1 MREGLPGT
9 GGAKSPAFAVSPVR
23 EHLAGYWAVTKPR
36 IVALIVFT
44 ALVGMLVSVPGTPPP
59 LRVLMACLGIGL
71 AAAGA
76 AAFNHLLDRRLDAL
90 MRRTEARPLPS
101 GRLSPLEVLL
111 TGVGLSA
118 LGTVL
123 LWFRIGPLT
132 AVLTFASLVGYAVV
146 YTSFLKRLTP
156 QNIVIG
162 GAAGAAP
169 PVLGWVAMT
178 GHIAPEA
185 LVLFLLIFAWTPPH
199 FWALALNRRGDYEKA
214 GVPMLPVTHGVEV
227 TARNVLLYTILL
239 ALVSL
244 LPVVLGAA
252 GLLYLLAALVLD
264 AGFLVRAYALWHEP
278 HSASRAQVT
287 FRFSIRYLA
296 FLFLALLVDH
306 YLALVR

>member
-1 MREGLPGT
+1 MRGGSPEVPGA
-9 GGAKSPAFAVSPVR
+9 GIALAASPLR
-23 EHLAGYWAVTKPR
+23 ERAAGYLAVTKPR

-44 ALVGMLVSVPGTPPP
+44 ALVGMLVSVPGFPPP
-59 LRVLMACLGIGL
+59 LRVLLSCLGIGL

-76 AAFNHLLDRRLDAL
+76 AAFNHLLDRRLDGL
-90 MRRTEARPLPS
+90 MRRTDTRPLPS
-101 GRLSPLEVLL
+101 GRLAPLEVFL
-111 TGVGLSA
+111 TGLVLSA
-118 LGTVL
+118 LGTTL

-132 AVLTFASLVGYAVV
+132 AVLTFASLIGYAVV

-178 GHIAPEA
+178 GHVAPEA
-185 LVLFLLIFAWTPPH
+185 LALFLIIFVWTPPH

-227 TARNVLLYTILL
+227 TARSILLYTVLL

-252 GLLYLLAALVLD
+252 GLLYLLVALVLD
-264 AGFLVRAYALWHEP
+264 AVFLVHAYGLWHEP
-278 HSASRAQVT
+278 RSPARAQAT
-287 FRFSIRYLA
+287 FRFSISYLA
-296 FLFLALLVDH
+296 FLFFALLADH

>member
-9 GGAKSPAFAVSPVR
+9 GGAKSPAFAASSVR

-44 ALVGMLVSVPGTPPP
+44 ALVGMLVSVAGTPSP
-59 LRVLMACLGIGL
+59 LRILMACLGIGL

-111 TGVGLSA
+111 TGIGLSA

-185 LVLFLLIFAWTPPH
+185 LVLFLLIFVWTPPH

-227 TARNVLLYTILL
+227 TARSVFLYTILL

-252 GLLYLLAALVLD
+252 GLLYLLVALVLD
-264 AGFLVRAYALWHEP
+264 AGFLVRAYTLWREP
-278 HSASRAQVT
+278 HSAARAQVT

>member
-1 MREGLPGT
+1 MPGT
-9 GGAKSPAFAVSPVR
+9 GGAKSPAFAASSVR

-44 ALVGMLVSVPGTPPP
+44 ALVGMLVSVAGTPSP
-59 LRVLMACLGIGL
+59 LRILMACLGIGL

-111 TGVGLSA
+111 TGIGLSA

-185 LVLFLLIFAWTPPH
+185 LVLFLLIFVWTPPH

-227 TARNVLLYTILL
+227 TARSVFLYTILL

-252 GLLYLLAALVLD
+252 GLLYLLVALVLD
-264 AGFLVRAYALWHEP
+264 AGFLVRAYTLWREP
-278 HSASRAQVT
+278 HSAARAQVT